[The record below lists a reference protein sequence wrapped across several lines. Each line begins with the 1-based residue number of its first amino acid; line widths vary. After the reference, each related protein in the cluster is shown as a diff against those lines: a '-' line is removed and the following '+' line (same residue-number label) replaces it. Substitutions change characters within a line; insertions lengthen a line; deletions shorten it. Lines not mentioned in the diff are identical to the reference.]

1 MLWERAIACFKKWRE
16 HQGGME
22 HEGNSTE
29 NEGRCSKP
37 EFGFRDIIYFH
48 GGCYSA
54 ILKAQQNSW
63 MWLQIAHPCL
73 SSLSGYCY
81 IKLSTFNG
89 R

>member
-1 MLWERAIACFKKWRE
+1 MLWERAIACLKKWRE

-37 EFGFRDIIYFH
+37 EFLFTDIIYFH

-54 ILKAQQNSW
+54 ILGPAKQLDVTTNSASVSFVSERLLLHQIIN
-63 MWLQIAHPCL
+63 LQW
-73 SSLSGYCY
+73 
-81 IKLSTFNG
+81 
-89 R
+89 